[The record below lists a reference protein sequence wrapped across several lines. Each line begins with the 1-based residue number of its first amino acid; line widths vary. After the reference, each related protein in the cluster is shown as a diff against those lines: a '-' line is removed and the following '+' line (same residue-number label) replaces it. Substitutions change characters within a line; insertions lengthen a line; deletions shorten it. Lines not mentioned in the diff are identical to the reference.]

1 MSSFTRHTK
10 ARDDDD
16 DEREKVALLE
26 ASRPI
31 TARAPLREGVRARA
45 VVCVRGP
52 RERQKHLQRKFFFLG
67 HRQKKGL
74 AALSKAPERRKS
86 STHLTRRGR
95 RSEESTDAH
104 ASHVRKSHGWRVDDV
119 VGDCPAVDGA
129 RRGWRAAA
137 WTNRDDD
144 DGEEQQRERGEHRPQ
159 RRRRGRIR
167 LSVAVVDA
175 VRGSHRRG

>member
-52 RERQKHLQRKFFFLG
+52 RERQKHLQKKFFF
-67 HRQKKGL
+67 
-74 AALSKAPERRKS
+74 S
-86 STHLTRRGR
+86 
-95 RSEESTDAH
+95 
-104 ASHVRKSHGWRVDDV
+104 
-119 VGDCPAVDGA
+119 
-129 RRGWRAAA
+129 
-137 WTNRDDD
+137 
-144 DGEEQQRERGEHRPQ
+144 RPQ
-159 RRRRGRIR
+159 TKKRFGGAFQSTRKKKKFNSSDETREEE
-167 LSVAVVDA
+167 
-175 VRGSHRRG
+175 